1 MAQFVGASSLVPKGF
16 DPWSGHMQEATDQRV
31 SFLFLSL
38 SLSKMNKDILGG
50 GF

>member
-31 SFLFLSL
+31 SLSL
-38 SLSKMNKDILGG
+38 SLSLSLKNE
-50 GF
+50 